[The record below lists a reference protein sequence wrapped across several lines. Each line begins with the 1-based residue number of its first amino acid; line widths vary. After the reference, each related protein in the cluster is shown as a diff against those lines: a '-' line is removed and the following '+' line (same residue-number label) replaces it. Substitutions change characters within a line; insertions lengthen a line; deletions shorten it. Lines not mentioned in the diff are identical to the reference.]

1 MRRLWAP
8 WRIAYIK
15 EIEKITDCIFCTKP
29 KERDD
34 NKNFILYRGT
44 HTFVILNIFPYNSGH
59 LMVAPYRHMANLE
72 DLNREETEELWYFL
86 KVSLKA
92 LKEVFN
98 PDGFNIGINL
108 GKAAGAGFDE
118 HVHFHIVPRWTGDT
132 NFMPILGETKVIP
145 EALQETYERVKP
157 VFLKFAEK

>member
-8 WRIAYIK
+8 WRMAYIK
-15 EIEKITDCIFCTKP
+15 EIEKITECIFCSKP
-29 KERDD
+29 LEDKDD
-34 NKNFILYRGT
+34 KNFIVYRGKF
-44 HTFVILNIFPYNSGH
+44 TFVILNIFPYNSGH
-59 LMVAPYRHMANLE
+59 LMVAPYRHIGNLE
-72 DLNREETEELWYFL
+72 DINKDESEELWHL
-86 KVSLKA
+86 LNISVKT

-132 NFMPILGETKVIP
+132 NFMPVLGETKVIP
-145 EALQETYERVKP
+145 EALKETYERVKP
-157 VFLKFAEK
+157 IFLKLAKE

>member
-1 MRRLWAP
+1 M
-8 WRIAYIK
+8 AYIK
-15 EIEKITDCIFCTKP
+15 EIEKITECIFCKKP
-29 KERDD
+29 SENKDD
-34 NKNFILYRGT
+34 KNFIVYRGK
-44 HTFVILNIFPYNSGH
+44 HTFVILNIFPYNTGH
-59 LMVAPYRHMANLE
+59 LMVAPYRHIANLE
-72 DLNREETEELWYFL
+72 DLKKVEFEELWHL
-86 KVSLKA
+86 LNLSVKT

-145 EALQETYERVKP
+145 EALKETYEQVKP
-157 VFLKFAEK
+157 IFLKLAKK